1 MSKPANTRLIGL
13 FVMGAIALVVG
24 LTLMFGGHS
33 LFSNHKRYVAYF
45 EGSVNGLNIGAAVK
59 LKGVSIGRVTDIM
72 VQYDM
77 DLNRVFTPVI
87 TEIDLAKVME
97 TFDSQPKR
105 HQHPTLQELIDRGL
119 RARLSVQSLVT
130 NQLYVDINFLPDSTE
145 HLVGDRS
152 LGLPELPTIASSK
165 DEIEKTL
172 QQVAAEVRQ
181 IPIKE
186 TADAALFALQRVDQL
201 LAKPETDA
209 TIENLNRTL
218 LNLHQLIKHLD
229 QKVDGLTADLGGAA
243 RQGQTLMRHLDER
256 LPPLLVTSERTMG
269 SLEMMTAPGSE
280 LSNTLKD
287 LSDAARAIR
296 TLTETLEHQP
306 DSLVYGKSK
315 REE

>member
-33 LFSNHKRYVAYF
+33 LFSNQKRYVAYF

-87 TEIDLAKVME
+87 TEIDLEKVME

-186 TADAALFALQRVDQL
+186 TADAAL

-218 LNLHQLIKHLD
+218 LNLHQIIKHLD

-243 RQGQTLMRHLDER
+243 RQGQTLIKHLDER
-256 LPPLLVTSERTMG
+256 LPPLLVTS
-269 SLEMMTAPGSE
+269 
-280 LSNTLKD
+280 
-287 LSDAARAIR
+287 
-296 TLTETLEHQP
+296 
-306 DSLVYGKSK
+306 
-315 REE
+315 